1 MTNQPNRK
9 IVLFPPIDEKRLHVL
24 RESAGDVPVVNC
36 LSDEEAH
43 LEIADATGFYGKIT
57 PSLLSASKRLSW
69 VQSPTASLEHYIFP
83 ELIEHPCQLSNMR
96 GIFGDVIAD
105 HVMGLVLMAARNL
118 HIYVRQQSEGD
129 WLPVGG
135 QSTHSTLFDG
145 PGQEK
150 DIDRAHLH
158 LSDCTLGVVGVG
170 GIGSEICR
178 RAKAFRLNILGVDPV
193 CRLVEEI
200 NLPVWPTER
209 LDELLAVSDFVV
221 IAAPHTPATEGL
233 FGPEQFRRMKS
244 SAWLINVGRGVIV
257 QLDALTDA
265 LQSGEIGGAALDVL
279 EQEPL
284 PKNHPLWSLR
294 NVIITPHVA
303 AASPKIPERHLEQ
316 LAENVR
322 RHCAGEPPLTLVDKS
337 SWF

>member
-1 MTNQPNRK
+1 MLQAA
-9 IVLFPPIDEKRLHVL
+9 
-24 RESAGDVPVVNC
+24 AGDVPVINC
-36 LSDEEAH
+36 ESVEETH
-43 LEIADATGFYGKIT
+43 SEIADATGFYGKIT
-57 PSLLSASKRLSW
+57 PSLLEASKQLDW
-69 VQSPTASLEHYIFP
+69 VQAPTASLEHYVFP

-118 HIYVRQQSEGD
+118 HTYVRQQANGE

-135 QSTHSTLFDG
+135 QSTHTTLFDG
-145 PGQEK
+145 PGQETE
-150 DIDRAHLH
+150 IDHAHTH

-178 RAKAFRLNILGVDPV
+178 RAKAFGLNVLGVDPI
-193 CRLVEEI
+193 CRSVDEI
-200 NLPVWPTER
+200 GLEVWPTER
-209 LDELLAVSDFVV
+209 LGELLAESDFVV

-233 FGPEQFRRMKS
+233 FGPEQFKRMKS

-257 QLDALTDA
+257 QLEALTNA
-265 LQSGEIGGAALDVL
+265 LEEGQIAGAALDVL

-284 PKNHPLWSLR
+284 PKNHPLWSMP
-294 NVIITPHVA
+294 NVIITPHIA
-303 AASPKIPERHLEQ
+303 AASPRVPERHLEQ
-316 LAENVR
+316 LTENVR